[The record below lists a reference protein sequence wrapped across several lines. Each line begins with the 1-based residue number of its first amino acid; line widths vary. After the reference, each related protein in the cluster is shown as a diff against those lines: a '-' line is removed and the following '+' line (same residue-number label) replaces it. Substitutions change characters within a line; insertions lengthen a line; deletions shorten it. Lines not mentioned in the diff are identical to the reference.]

1 MIPVL
6 VLAVVGAGAPCQ
18 DLPLLPGT
26 TWTYRVQVSWTV
38 EGSSTV
44 RDTTMVW
51 KTKVLASLRRDT
63 TIVAT
68 VENWPTAA
76 AWWEPKQAADTTLLA
91 CVGNR
96 LYHLTRKQTASGAG
110 TSPPEASG
118 PLEPSINDLL
128 LVFPLH
134 EGMLY
139 GQDPPDR
146 TDSYYGWYVEQ
157 ADPMPPSLK
166 RLGADGGGLTLHPGL
181 PNLPGPPDHR
191 ICPRA
196 GDRSLHICPSWDC
209 RHGRRTV
216 DRRPHRPLGLHRRPH
231 GRGAVRLRGR
241 PSDCSLPCDVS

>member
-166 RLGADGGGLTLHPGL
+166 RLGADGGDSLYTLAYRTYPDHQIIEFAPGL
-181 PNLPGPPDHR
+181 GIARYIYAHHGTVATADVQLIGV
-191 ICPRA
+191 
-196 GDRSLHICPSWDC
+196 HIA
-209 RHGRRTV
+209 H
-216 DRRPHRPLGLHRRPH
+216 
-231 GRGAVRLRGR
+231 
-241 PSDCSLPCDVS
+241 